1 MQSGTFYKPTKTKTM
16 NCPKCGDTTR
26 KKMKGAVCTD
36 PFCGWY
42 THDTSKFKV
51 KLNGDMAQQFNEQQE
66 EQYDPYDDPTMG
78 YSPE

>member
-1 MQSGTFYKPTKTKTM
+1 
-16 NCPKCGDTTR
+16 
-26 KKMKGAVCTD
+26 MKGAVCTD